1 LFGAA
6 AGWSLQQLA
15 TLGPRVIV
23 DIVSDVAAS
32 IPDVVD
38 TAFLEPAGAG
48 DEPFPA
54 LAGCCCD

>member
-1 LFGAA
+1 
-6 AGWSLQQLA
+6 
-15 TLGPRVIV
+15 VV

-54 LAGCCCD
+54 LAVGCCD

>member
-1 LFGAA
+1 LGAA

-32 IPDVVD
+32 IPDDVVD

-54 LAGCCCD
+54 LAGGCCD